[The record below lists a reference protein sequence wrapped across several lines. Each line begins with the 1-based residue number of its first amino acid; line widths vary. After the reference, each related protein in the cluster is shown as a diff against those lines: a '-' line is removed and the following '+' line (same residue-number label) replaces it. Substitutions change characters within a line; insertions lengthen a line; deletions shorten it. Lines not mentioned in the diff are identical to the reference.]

1 MSLKWAEKQT
11 VNFTQVTFN
20 LWLWKPLYVEDI
32 AVCMKSNGSSAFVWK
47 NQTVLL
53 ETRQK
58 NRSIFKENTSMK
70 WTSVRKKKKEQP
82 FDSHEYCSFKA
93 CSEDFLV
100 CQTVG
105 GVSHAKLGTYLRD
118 IQTQWI
124 SGIYISPFT
133 SHGGHVL
140 RRRWHHCE
148 TLPCLSPKQHV
159 SLFKDQIIPPS
170 LFCISFCF
178 FSPFWGRAAHYF
190 EEVMEHVR
198 I

>member
-1 MSLKWAEKQT
+1 MWRILLSAWKAMAPLLLSEKIRQFCQKRDRKIGLFLKKIHQW
-11 VNFTQVTFN
+11 
-20 LWLWKPLYVEDI
+20 
-32 AVCMKSNGSSAFVWK
+32 G
-47 NQTVLL
+47 VLQS
-53 ETRQK
+53 E
-58 NRSIFKENTSMK
+58 
-70 WTSVRKKKKEQP
+70 KKKEQP
-82 FDSHEYCSFKA
+82 FDFHEYCSFKA

-118 IQTQWI
+118 IQIQWI

-170 LFCISFCF
+170 LFCIWFCS

>member
-1 MSLKWAEKQT
+1 MD
-11 VNFTQVTFN
+11 FRHVTFN
-20 LWLWKPLYVEDI
+20 LVLWKPLYVEDF
-32 AVCMKSNGSSAFVWK
+32 AVCMKSNAPLLLSEK
-47 NQTVLL
+47 NQTVLS

-58 NRSIFKENTSMK
+58 NRSIFKENTSMRC
-70 WTSVRKKKKEQP
+70 TSVRKKKEQP
-82 FDSHEYCSFKA
+82 FDFHEYCSFKA
-93 CSEDFLV
+93 YSEDFLV

-170 LFCISFCF
+170 LFCIWFCF

>member
-1 MSLKWAEKQT
+1 MLLSAQKAITPL
-11 VNFTQVTFN
+11 V
-20 LWLWKPLYVEDI
+20 LYVKMRLSFARNESR
-32 AVCMKSNGSSAFVWK
+32 K
-47 NQTVLL
+47 
-53 ETRQK
+53 
-58 NRSIFKENTSMK
+58 RSGFKENASMGC
-70 WTSVRKKKKEQP
+70 TLVRKKEQP
-82 FDSHEYCSFKA
+82 FNFHKYCPLKA

-148 TLPCLSPKQHV
+148 TLPRLSPKQHV
-159 SLFKDQIIPPS
+159 SLFKDQIIPSS
-170 LFCISFCF
+170 LFCVWFCF